1 MTVGESLSR
10 KMWWRGQREDAATA
24 GLRVE
29 QTLEGWIVVGAEGAL
44 AGPFATQAEAWRWLD
59 RRVPEKR
66 YGR

>member
-1 MTVGESLSR
+1 VSAESQNM
-10 KMWWRGQREDAATA
+10 KKHWRMLREDAATA
-24 GLRVE
+24 GMAVE
-29 QTLEGWIVVGAEGAL
+29 QTLEGWIVVGADEVL